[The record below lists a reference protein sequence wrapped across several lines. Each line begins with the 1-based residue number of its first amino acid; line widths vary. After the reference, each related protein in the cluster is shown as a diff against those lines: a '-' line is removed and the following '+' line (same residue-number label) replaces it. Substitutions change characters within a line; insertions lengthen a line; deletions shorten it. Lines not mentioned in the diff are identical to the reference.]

1 MANRCLVDSNDYRRI
16 TRLTWTI
23 TPFGREQLPKFF
35 QRFNLDDD
43 CQLTDLL
50 YGWTCRTAF
59 TVQLQRWTVDDLTGS
74 TLARLPGTTRH
85 IHCDTITRYEL
96 TQFTVTRLPDS
107 AWHTSLWHDYQTQ
120 LSNSDFDANDLKR
133 QQQWGSRWEQLTM
146 METTTIKR
154 LRLVTTRTVLTR
166 RRYVSINLEQPC
178 RSFRLRWFLYELDD
192 SIQTMWLWIKLHSS
206 T

>member
-1 MANRCLVDSNDYRRI
+1 LRKLTKLTHTLDGREVMANRCLVDSNDYRRI

-85 IHCDTITRYEL
+85 IHCDTITRFSL
-96 TQFTVTRLPDS
+96 THFTVTRLPDS
-107 AWHTSLWHDYQTQ
+107 A
-120 LSNSDFDANDLKR
+120 F
-133 QQQWGSRWEQLTM
+133 QQRLRCERL
-146 METTTIKR
+146 ETTTAMGFEVRAI
-154 LRLVTTRTVLTR
+154 
-166 RRYVSINLEQPC
+166 
-178 RSFRLRWFLYELDD
+178 DD
-192 SIQTMWLWIKLHSS
+192 DGNDNN
-206 T
+206 